1 MNEPQFS
8 SSSDRL
14 PPQNIEAE
22 EDILG
27 GILLDPEAISRVA
40 ELLQPESFAL
50 KSHQIIYRATLTLH
64 SQGKPTDLMTVT
76 TWLAD
81 QKLLEQVGGQLKLTQ
96 LVDRTVS
103 AVNIDQYGLLV
114 VAKKIR
120 RSLITGGHTIIELAY
135 DTSQDLETVLDK
147 AEQQIFNISQV
158 RPQQDLVSIGET
170 LIDTFQEIEDR
181 NEGISLPGIPCGFY
195 DLDALTGGFQRS
207 DLIII
212 AGRPSMGKCLSFDSK
227 IVLSDGSVVTI
238 EDIYNRQKAQI
249 LTLEN
254 NWKFKITEPSDFIDD
269 GIKPVFRVTTKLG
282 RFVESTITHPFLTI
296 QGWRPLGEI
305 KPGDKIAVPR
315 QFNSFGS
322 EKLPEYQVK
331 ILGYLL
337 GDGGL
342 TNINRISFKDSPKS
356 TPPSPPCQVGA
367 KRDNYRIKQDF
378 VESIQ
383 QLIENKP
390 EIYPLLTKGRVRDG
404 LVIWME
410 TIGFWGKN
418 SHQKTIPEII
428 FKLERSQIALF
439 LNRLFATDGW
449 ATILASGQCQ
459 LGYGSVSE
467 ELARQVQHLL
477 LRFGIIATLKKRSV
491 KYKETIQ
498 TAWQLDITDAL
509 SIKIFISEIGIFS
522 KEEALL
528 KIENALMNKRYQTNR
543 DLIPIE
549 IWQEIATVKGDES
562 WQSLAKRAGIPGY
575 SNIHVGKRQLSRE
588 RLWSLATTL
597 DNLPLQQLATS
608 EIYWDEIV
616 SIEFMGEK
624 QVYDLTIPET
634 HNFVANDICVHNTSF
649 AVGLGH
655 NIAKGQKLPIAVF
668 SLEMSK
674 GQLVQRLL
682 SSEAKI
688 ESNRIRSGRISQSEW
703 EPLTMAISSLAELPI
718 FIDDTPNITVTE
730 MRSKARRLQ
739 AENGGVLGLI
749 LIDYLQLM
757 EGASDNRVQELSRIT
772 RSLKGLARELSVP
785 VIALSQLSR
794 SVESRTNKRPM
805 LSDLRE
811 SGCLTGDSLI
821 TLADTGLQ
829 VPIKEL
835 IGKSG
840 FPVWALN
847 EETMKLETA
856 IVSNAFSTG
865 IKPVFTL
872 TTRLG
877 RKIRATANHKF
888 LTIQGWKRLDELSF
902 KQHICLPR
910 YLSIS
915 GKQTMTCSEVAL
927 LGHLIGDGCTLP
939 RHVIQYTTREIDLAE
954 NVAFLSK
961 ELFGDAIV
969 PRISPERDWYQVYLP
984 ATQHLTHGVRNPIAK
999 WLDSLG
1005 IFGLRSHEKF
1015 VPQDLFSQP
1024 QELIACFLRHLW
1036 STDGSIK
1043 LVAGKKPRP
1052 TAYYA
1057 SSSQRLAF
1065 DVQTL
1070 LLRLGINATLRMIP
1084 QPGKGRDQYHVTI
1097 TGKIDLELFI
1107 QKVGA
1112 VGEYK
1117 LGSLQEISEHFENC
1131 IHNPN
1136 RDVIPKEVWKNQVV
1150 PAMQIIGMTT
1160 REIQSRLGQSYCGS
1174 TLYKANLSRERALK
1188 VANIV
1193 QSNDLLALSNSD
1205 VYWDEIVSIIP
1216 DGEEEVFDLTVPRL
1230 HNFVANNII
1239 VHNSIE
1245 QDADLVMMI
1254 YRDDYYNPDTPDRGI
1269 TEIIM
1274 AKHRNGPTG
1283 TIKLLFDPQF
1293 TKFRNLANPRS
1304 S

>member
-356 TPPSPPCQVGA
+356 TPSPPPCQWGA

-835 IGKSG
+835 IDKSG
-840 FPVWALN
+840 FPVLALN
-847 EETMKLETA
+847 EKTMKLEIA

-888 LTIQGWKRLDELSF
+888 LTIEGWKRLDEL
-902 KQHICLPR
+902 HR
-910 YLSIS
+910 
-915 GKQTMTCSEVAL
+915 
-927 LGHLIGDGCTLP
+927 GC
-939 RHVIQYTTREIDLAE
+939 
-954 NVAFLSK
+954 
-961 ELFGDAIV
+961 
-969 PRISPERDWYQVYLP
+969 
-984 ATQHLTHGVRNPIAK
+984 PIA
-999 WLDSLG
+999 LPS
-1005 IFGLRSHEKF
+1005 F
-1015 VPQDLFSQP
+1015 
-1024 QELIACFLRHLW
+1024 
-1036 STDGSIK
+1036 
-1043 LVAGKKPRP
+1043 
-1052 TAYYA
+1052 
-1057 SSSQRLAF
+1057 
-1065 DVQTL
+1065 
-1070 LLRLGINATLRMIP
+1070 
-1084 QPGKGRDQYHVTI
+1084 TI
-1097 TGKIDLELFI
+1097 E
-1107 QKVGA
+1107 
-1112 VGEYK
+1112 
-1117 LGSLQEISEHFENC
+1117 
-1131 IHNPN
+1131 
-1136 RDVIPKEVWKNQVV
+1136 
-1150 PAMQIIGMTT
+1150 
-1160 REIQSRLGQSYCGS
+1160 
-1174 TLYKANLSRERALK
+1174 
-1188 VANIV
+1188 
-1193 QSNDLLALSNSD
+1193 NSD
-1205 VYWDEIVSIIP
+1205 INWDEIVSIIP
-1216 DGEEEVFDLTVPRL
+1216 DGEEEVFDLTVPGL

>member
-8 SSSDRL
+8 SISDRL

-22 EDILG
+22 EAILG

-50 KSHQIIYRATLTLH
+50 KSHQIIYRAALTLH

-81 QKLLEQVGGQLKLTQ
+81 QNLLEQVGGQLKLTQ

-114 VAKKIR
+114 LDKKIR
-120 RSLITGGHTIIELAY
+120 RSMITGGHNIVELAY
-135 DTSQDLETVLDK
+135 DTSQDLETILDK
-147 AEQQIFNISQV
+147 SEQQIFNISQV

-181 NEGISLPGIPCGFY
+181 NEGIALPGIPCGFY
-195 DLDALTGGFQRS
+195 DLDAMTGGFQRS

-254 NWKFKITEPSDFIDD
+254 NWKFKITEPSNFIDD

-356 TPPSPPCQVGA
+356 TPPPPPCQWGA

-390 EIYPLLTKGRVRDG
+390 EIYPLLTKGRVRER

-410 TIGFWGKN
+410 TIGLWRKN
-418 SHQKTIPEII
+418 YHQKTIPEII
-428 FKLERSQIALF
+428 FRLERSQIALF

-477 LRFGIIATLKKRSV
+477 LRFGVIATLKKRSI
-491 KYKETIQ
+491 KYKETGR

-509 SIKIFISEIGIFS
+509 SIKTFISEIGIFS
-522 KEEALL
+522 KEKALL

-543 DLIPIE
+543 DLIPVK

-840 FPVWALN
+840 FPVLALN
-847 EETMKLETA
+847 EKTMKLEIA

-888 LTIQGWKRLDELSF
+888 LTIEGWKRLDEL
-902 KQHICLPR
+902 H
-910 YLSIS
+910 
-915 GKQTMTCSEVAL
+915 G
-927 LGHLIGDGCTLP
+927 GC
-939 RHVIQYTTREIDLAE
+939 
-954 NVAFLSK
+954 
-961 ELFGDAIV
+961 
-969 PRISPERDWYQVYLP
+969 
-984 ATQHLTHGVRNPIAK
+984 PIA
-999 WLDSLG
+999 LPS
-1005 IFGLRSHEKF
+1005 F
-1015 VPQDLFSQP
+1015 
-1024 QELIACFLRHLW
+1024 
-1036 STDGSIK
+1036 
-1043 LVAGKKPRP
+1043 
-1052 TAYYA
+1052 
-1057 SSSQRLAF
+1057 
-1065 DVQTL
+1065 
-1070 LLRLGINATLRMIP
+1070 
-1084 QPGKGRDQYHVTI
+1084 TI
-1097 TGKIDLELFI
+1097 E
-1107 QKVGA
+1107 
-1112 VGEYK
+1112 
-1117 LGSLQEISEHFENC
+1117 
-1131 IHNPN
+1131 
-1136 RDVIPKEVWKNQVV
+1136 
-1150 PAMQIIGMTT
+1150 
-1160 REIQSRLGQSYCGS
+1160 
-1174 TLYKANLSRERALK
+1174 
-1188 VANIV
+1188 
-1193 QSNDLLALSNSD
+1193 NSD
-1205 VYWDEIVSIIP
+1205 INWDEIVSIIP
-1216 DGEEEVFDLTVPRL
+1216 DGEEEVFDLTVPGL

>member
-8 SSSDRL
+8 SISDRL

-22 EDILG
+22 EAILG

-64 SQGKPTDLMTVT
+64 FQGKPTDLMTVT

-81 QKLLEQVGGQLKLTQ
+81 QNLLEQVGGQLKLTQ

-114 VAKKIR
+114 LDKKIR
-120 RSLITGGHTIIELAY
+120 RSMITGGHSIIELAY

-195 DLDALTGGFQRS
+195 DLDAMTGGFQRS

-227 IVLSDGSVVTI
+227 IVLSDGSIVTI
-238 EDIYNRQKAQI
+238 EDIYTRQKAQV

-254 NWKFKITEPSDFIDD
+254 NWKFQITEPSNFIDD

-282 RFVESTITHPFLTI
+282 RFVESTLTHPFLTI
-296 QGWRPLGEI
+296 QGWRPLAELQ
-305 KPGDKIAVPR
+305 PGDKIAVPR

-356 TPPSPPCQVGA
+356 TPPTPPCQVGA
-367 KRDNYRIKQDF
+367 KRDNYKIKQDF

-383 QLIENKP
+383 QFIENKP
-390 EIYPLLTKGRVRDG
+390 EIFPPITKGMVRDR
-404 LVIWME
+404 LVIWLE
-410 TIGFWGKN
+410 TIGLWGKN

-428 FKLERSQIALF
+428 FRLERSQIALF

-449 ATILASGQCQ
+449 ATVLASGQCQ

-477 LRFGIIATLKKRSV
+477 LRFGVIATLKKRSI
-491 KYKETIQ
+491 KYKETRR

-509 SIKIFISEIGIFS
+509 SIKTFISEIGIFS
-522 KEEALL
+522 KEEILL

-562 WQSLAKRAGIPGY
+562 WQNLAKRAGIPGY

-588 RLWSLATTL
+588 RLWSLATAL
-597 DNLPLQQLATS
+597 DYLPLQELATS

-757 EGASDNRVQELSRIT
+757 EGGSDNRVQELSRIT

-840 FPVWALN
+840 FSVLALN
-847 EETMKLETA
+847 EKTMKLETA

-888 LTIQGWKRLDELSF
+888 LTIQGWKRLDELSP

-910 YLSIS
+910 HLSTA
-915 GKQTMTCSEVAL
+915 GKQTMAYPEVAL

-939 RHVIQYTTREIDLAE
+939 RHTIQYTTREIDLAE
-954 NVAFLSK
+954 NVVFMTK

-969 PRISPERDWYQVYLP
+969 PRISPERNWYQVYLP
-984 ATQHLTHGVRNPIAK
+984 AKQRLTHGVRNPIAK

-1005 IFGLRSHEKF
+1005 VFGLRSYEKF
-1015 VPQDLFSQP
+1015 VPQDVFLQP
-1024 QELIACFLRHLW
+1024 KELIACFLRHLW
-1036 STDGSIK
+1036 STDGCIK
-1043 LVAGKKPRP
+1043 LGAGEKPIP
-1052 TAYYA
+1052 VAYYA
-1057 SSSQRLAF
+1057 SSSQKLASE
-1065 DVQTL
+1065 VQTL
-1070 LLRLGINATLRMIP
+1070 LLRLGINAKLKMIP
-1084 QPGKGRDQYHVTI
+1084 QPGKGRDQYNVTI
-1097 TGKIDLELFI
+1097 TGKIDLELFA
-1107 QKVGA
+1107 QNVGA

-1136 RDVIPKEVWKNQVV
+1136 RDVIPKEVWKKQVV

-1174 TLYKANLSRERALK
+1174 TLYKANLSRERGLK

-1193 QSNDLLALSNSD
+1193 QSNELLALSNSD

-1216 DGEEEVFDLTVPRL
+1216 DGEEEVFDLTVPGL

-1304 S
+1304 G

>member
-195 DLDALTGGFQRS
+195 DLDAMTGGFQRS

-254 NWKFKITEPSDFIDD
+254 NWKFKITEPSNFIDD

-356 TPPSPPCQVGA
+356 TPPPPPCQWGAKRDNYRIKQDFVESIQQLIENKPEIYPLLTKGRVIEGLVIWLETIGLSTPSPPPCQWGA

-835 IGKSG
+835 IDKSG
-840 FPVWALN
+840 FPVLALN
-847 EETMKLETA
+847 EKTMKLEIA

-888 LTIQGWKRLDELSF
+888 LTIEGWKRLDEL
-902 KQHICLPR
+902 HR
-910 YLSIS
+910 
-915 GKQTMTCSEVAL
+915 
-927 LGHLIGDGCTLP
+927 GC
-939 RHVIQYTTREIDLAE
+939 
-954 NVAFLSK
+954 
-961 ELFGDAIV
+961 
-969 PRISPERDWYQVYLP
+969 
-984 ATQHLTHGVRNPIAK
+984 PIA
-999 WLDSLG
+999 LPS
-1005 IFGLRSHEKF
+1005 F
-1015 VPQDLFSQP
+1015 
-1024 QELIACFLRHLW
+1024 
-1036 STDGSIK
+1036 
-1043 LVAGKKPRP
+1043 
-1052 TAYYA
+1052 
-1057 SSSQRLAF
+1057 
-1065 DVQTL
+1065 
-1070 LLRLGINATLRMIP
+1070 
-1084 QPGKGRDQYHVTI
+1084 TI
-1097 TGKIDLELFI
+1097 E
-1107 QKVGA
+1107 
-1112 VGEYK
+1112 
-1117 LGSLQEISEHFENC
+1117 
-1131 IHNPN
+1131 
-1136 RDVIPKEVWKNQVV
+1136 
-1150 PAMQIIGMTT
+1150 
-1160 REIQSRLGQSYCGS
+1160 
-1174 TLYKANLSRERALK
+1174 
-1188 VANIV
+1188 
-1193 QSNDLLALSNSD
+1193 NSD
-1205 VYWDEIVSIIP
+1205 INWDEIVSIIP
-1216 DGEEEVFDLTVPRL
+1216 DGEEEVFDLTVPGL

>member
-8 SSSDRL
+8 NISDRI

-22 EDILG
+22 EAILG

-64 SQGKPTDLMTVT
+64 FQGKPTDLMTVT

-114 VAKKIR
+114 LDKKIR
-120 RSLITGGHTIIELAY
+120 RSLITGGHNIIELAY

-195 DLDALTGGFQRS
+195 DLDAMTGGFQRS

-238 EDIYNRQKAQI
+238 QEIYNRQKAQI
-249 LTLEN
+249 LTLKSD
-254 NWKFKITEPSDFIDD
+254 WKLKITEPSDFIDD

-282 RFVESTITHPFLTI
+282 RFVESTLTHPFLMI
-296 QGWRPLGEI
+296 QGWRPLAEL

-315 QFNSFGS
+315 QFNIWGS

-337 GDGGL
+337 GNGGL
-342 TNINRISFKDSPKS
+342 KNKHIVLNHN
-356 TPPSPPCQVGA
+356 
-367 KRDNYRIKQDF
+367 NYQWLEQF
-378 VESIQ
+378 
-383 QLIENKP
+383 
-390 EIYPLLTKGRVRDG
+390 G
-404 LVIWME
+404 LSAQE
-410 TIGFWGKN
+410 P
-418 SHQKTIPEII
+418 HQKTIPKII
-428 FKLERSQIALF
+428 FRLERSQIALF

-449 ATILASGQCQ
+449 ATLLASGQCQ
-459 LGYGSVSE
+459 LGYASVSE

-477 LRFGIIATLKKRSV
+477 LRFGIIATLKKRSI
-491 KYKETIQ
+491 KYKETRR
-498 TAWQLDITDAL
+498 TAWKLDITDAL
-509 SIKIFISEIGIFS
+509 SIKTFISEIGIFS
-522 KEEALL
+522 QEETLL
-528 KIENALMNKRYQTNR
+528 KIQQALMNKRYQTNR
-543 DLIPIE
+543 DLIPVE

-562 WQSLAKRAGIPGY
+562 WPSLAKRAGISGY
-575 SNIHVGKRQLSRE
+575 SNIHVGKQQLSRE
-588 RLWSLATTL
+588 RLWTLATVL
-597 DNLPLQQLATS
+597 EDLPLQQLATS
-608 EIYWDEIV
+608 DIYWDEIV
-616 SIEFMGEK
+616 SIEFVGDK

-655 NIAKGQKLPIAVF
+655 NIAKGHKLPIAIF

-730 MRSKARRLQ
+730 MRSKTRRLQ
-739 AENGGVLGLI
+739 AEKGGALGLV

-757 EGASDNRVQELSRIT
+757 EGGSDNRVQELSRIT

-811 SGCLTGDSLI
+811 SG
-821 TLADTGLQ
+821 
-829 VPIKEL
+829 
-835 IGKSG
+835 
-840 FPVWALN
+840 
-847 EETMKLETA
+847 
-856 IVSNAFSTG
+856 
-865 IKPVFTL
+865 
-872 TTRLG
+872 
-877 RKIRATANHKF
+877 
-888 LTIQGWKRLDELSF
+888 
-902 KQHICLPR
+902 
-910 YLSIS
+910 
-915 GKQTMTCSEVAL
+915 
-927 LGHLIGDGCTLP
+927 
-939 RHVIQYTTREIDLAE
+939 
-954 NVAFLSK
+954 
-961 ELFGDAIV
+961 
-969 PRISPERDWYQVYLP
+969 
-984 ATQHLTHGVRNPIAK
+984 
-999 WLDSLG
+999 
-1005 IFGLRSHEKF
+1005 
-1015 VPQDLFSQP
+1015 
-1024 QELIACFLRHLW
+1024 
-1036 STDGSIK
+1036 
-1043 LVAGKKPRP
+1043 
-1052 TAYYA
+1052 
-1057 SSSQRLAF
+1057 
-1065 DVQTL
+1065 
-1070 LLRLGINATLRMIP
+1070 
-1084 QPGKGRDQYHVTI
+1084 
-1097 TGKIDLELFI
+1097 
-1107 QKVGA
+1107 
-1112 VGEYK
+1112 
-1117 LGSLQEISEHFENC
+1117 
-1131 IHNPN
+1131 
-1136 RDVIPKEVWKNQVV
+1136 
-1150 PAMQIIGMTT
+1150 
-1160 REIQSRLGQSYCGS
+1160 
-1174 TLYKANLSRERALK
+1174 
-1188 VANIV
+1188 
-1193 QSNDLLALSNSD
+1193 
-1205 VYWDEIVSIIP
+1205 
-1216 DGEEEVFDLTVPRL
+1216 
-1230 HNFVANNII
+1230 
-1239 VHNSIE
+1239 SIE

-1269 TEIIM
+1269 TEIIL

>member
-282 RFVESTITHPFLTI
+282 RFVESTITHPFLMI

-811 SGCLTGDSLI
+811 SG
-821 TLADTGLQ
+821 
-829 VPIKEL
+829 
-835 IGKSG
+835 
-840 FPVWALN
+840 
-847 EETMKLETA
+847 
-856 IVSNAFSTG
+856 
-865 IKPVFTL
+865 
-872 TTRLG
+872 
-877 RKIRATANHKF
+877 
-888 LTIQGWKRLDELSF
+888 
-902 KQHICLPR
+902 
-910 YLSIS
+910 
-915 GKQTMTCSEVAL
+915 
-927 LGHLIGDGCTLP
+927 
-939 RHVIQYTTREIDLAE
+939 
-954 NVAFLSK
+954 
-961 ELFGDAIV
+961 
-969 PRISPERDWYQVYLP
+969 
-984 ATQHLTHGVRNPIAK
+984 
-999 WLDSLG
+999 
-1005 IFGLRSHEKF
+1005 
-1015 VPQDLFSQP
+1015 
-1024 QELIACFLRHLW
+1024 
-1036 STDGSIK
+1036 
-1043 LVAGKKPRP
+1043 
-1052 TAYYA
+1052 
-1057 SSSQRLAF
+1057 
-1065 DVQTL
+1065 
-1070 LLRLGINATLRMIP
+1070 
-1084 QPGKGRDQYHVTI
+1084 
-1097 TGKIDLELFI
+1097 
-1107 QKVGA
+1107 
-1112 VGEYK
+1112 
-1117 LGSLQEISEHFENC
+1117 
-1131 IHNPN
+1131 
-1136 RDVIPKEVWKNQVV
+1136 
-1150 PAMQIIGMTT
+1150 
-1160 REIQSRLGQSYCGS
+1160 
-1174 TLYKANLSRERALK
+1174 
-1188 VANIV
+1188 
-1193 QSNDLLALSNSD
+1193 
-1205 VYWDEIVSIIP
+1205 
-1216 DGEEEVFDLTVPRL
+1216 
-1230 HNFVANNII
+1230 
-1239 VHNSIE
+1239 SIE